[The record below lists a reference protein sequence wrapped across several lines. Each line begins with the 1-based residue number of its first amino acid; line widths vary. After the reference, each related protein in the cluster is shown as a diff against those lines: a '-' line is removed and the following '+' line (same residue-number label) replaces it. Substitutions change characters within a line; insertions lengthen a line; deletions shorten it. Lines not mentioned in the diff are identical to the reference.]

1 MKFKGKPIENSL
13 KLPPCQFSDVYSDKK
28 GGKRRT
34 MNKKRR
40 TLNKKRRTLNKKR
53 RTMNKKRR
61 QKMSNRTRKG
71 GSGKKLTWMGDN
83 QDHFFSNTVPHLS
96 IPFNKKTS
104 TNNVSADNIL
114 SRLEEGKSSILTPK
128 VVSGIL
134 KGKKN

>member
-40 TLNKKRRTLNKKR
+40 TMNKKRRTMNKKR

-114 SRLEEGKSSILTPK
+114 SRLEEGKSSILTSK

>member
-40 TLNKKRRTLNKKR
+40 TMNKKRRTMNKKRRTL
-53 RTMNKKRR
+53 NKKRR

>member
-40 TLNKKRRTLNKKR
+40 TMNKKRRTMNKKR

-71 GSGKKLTWMGDN
+71 GSGKKLTWKGDN

>member
-40 TLNKKRRTLNKKR
+40 TMNKKRRTLNKKR

-114 SRLEEGKSSILTPK
+114 SRLEEGKSSILTSK

>member
-40 TLNKKRRTLNKKR
+40 
-53 RTMNKKRR
+53 

-71 GSGKKLTWMGDN
+71 GSGKKLTWKGDN